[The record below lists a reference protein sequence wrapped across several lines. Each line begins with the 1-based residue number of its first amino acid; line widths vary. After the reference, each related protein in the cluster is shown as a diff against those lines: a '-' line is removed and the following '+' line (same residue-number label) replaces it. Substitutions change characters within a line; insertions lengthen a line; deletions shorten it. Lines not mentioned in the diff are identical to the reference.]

1 MPELYNL
8 VGDLG
13 GTNVRF
19 GLCAA
24 NSTEVNFIEKF
35 SLRDYE
41 DLDHVIGVY
50 LRPKLQSGDIS
61 IGACCLAIAGPII
74 NHKVK
79 MTNTD
84 WEFSTD
90 TIRKNLKI
98 QHAAL
103 INDFAAI
110 AYSVPQL
117 KPQDTIEI
125 GQPINGEASGPIAVV
140 GPGTGLGA
148 ALLVP
153 NATTKDGADNYLI
166 VPTEGGHAGLSAR
179 TTEELQIFSY
189 WRDKGCRI
197 NREFFVCGTGIE
209 RIYEALC
216 VAASST
222 DYKNRKVVQIQQLGC
237 SRQDKLCEQ
246 AMEIF
251 CALLGSAAGDQVLCT
266 GSTGGVVLAGGIL
279 PKFVDFLQQS
289 AFRRRFESKG
299 AMSHF
304 MSTIP
309 SHLIIE
315 AQPGLIGAAAYLLEK
330 N

>member
-1 MPELYNL
+1 MPALYNL

-13 GTNVRF
+13 GTNVRL

-24 NSTEVNFIEKF
+24 NSTDVNFIEKF
-35 SLRDYE
+35 SLRDFE
-41 DLDHVIGVY
+41 DIDHVIGVY
-50 LRPKLQSGDIS
+50 LRSKLESGDIS
-61 IGACCLAIAGPII
+61 ISACCLAIAGPII
-74 NHKVK
+74 NNKVK

-90 TIRKNLKI
+90 TLRKNLKI

-110 AYSVPQL
+110 AHSVPRL

-125 GQPINGEASGPIAVV
+125 GQPLNGEASGPIAVV

-148 ALLVP
+148 ALLIP
-153 NATTKDGADNYLI
+153 KSTMAGTDSHLI
-166 VPTEGGHAGLSAR
+166 ISTEGGHAALSAR

-197 NREFFVCGTGIE
+197 NREFFVCGAGIE

-222 DYKNRKVVQIQQLGC
+222 DYKNRTVVQIQQLGC
-237 SRQDKLCEQ
+237 SRQERLCEQ
-246 AMEIF
+246 AMEVF

-279 PKFVDFLQQS
+279 PKFVEFLQQS
-289 AFRRRFESKG
+289 AFRQRFESKG

-304 MSTIP
+304 MSTVP